1 MEGHIPVVFVFCFS
15 RIITQQGSM
24 EVNHVYFLVERIV
37 WDCVCMEV
45 NEDVL
50 PCSVYVVQ

>member
-1 MEGHIPVVFVFCFS
+1 MD
-15 RIITQQGSM
+15 
-24 EVNHVYFLVERIV
+24 

-50 PCSVYVVQ
+50 PCSVYVSAVVQ